1 MAVDISSSNND
12 VNELPSR
19 NVTHL
24 PPIKS
29 YLLGPLIGELNQICL
44 FGGCLL
50 IT

>member
-29 YLLGPLIGELNQICL
+29 YLLGPLMESSTKFVYLAVVC
-44 FGGCLL
+44 
-50 IT
+50 